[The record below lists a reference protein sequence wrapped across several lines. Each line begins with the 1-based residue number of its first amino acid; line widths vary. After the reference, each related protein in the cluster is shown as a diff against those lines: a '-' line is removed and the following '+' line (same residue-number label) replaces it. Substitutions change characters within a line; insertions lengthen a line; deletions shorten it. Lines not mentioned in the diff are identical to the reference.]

1 MLLKELNMKLS
12 DILKNLNNKIKIE
25 KPWGHELIWS
35 DSLEYI
41 GKIIFIKNDSSL
53 SFQFH
58 ENKEETIYVLKG
70 ILTLVIGEEKE
81 ELTLNPGDSFKIP
94 PLLKHRFASKNGE
107 VTLIEVSSYF
117 PNDVVRLEDKYG
129 RS

>member
-1 MLLKELNMKLS
+1 MLLKELDMKLS

-25 KPWGHELIWS
+25 KPWGHEIIWS
-35 DSLEYI
+35 DSFEYI
-41 GKIIFIKNDSSL
+41 GKIIYIKNDSSL

-58 ENKEETIYVLKG
+58 ENKEETIYVLNG
-70 ILTLVIGEEKE
+70 TLTLVIGEEKE

-94 PLLKHRFASKNGE
+94 PLLKHRFSSKNGE